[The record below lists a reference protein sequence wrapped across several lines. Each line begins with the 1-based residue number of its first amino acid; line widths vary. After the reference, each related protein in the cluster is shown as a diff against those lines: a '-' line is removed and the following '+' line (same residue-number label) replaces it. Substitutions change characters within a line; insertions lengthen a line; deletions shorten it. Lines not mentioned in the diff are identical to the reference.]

1 MKRWLV
7 LFSGVGYEWTTERI
21 FNGAA
26 SHGVDE
32 IRCYDDVWLEKH
44 PSRQLNK
51 HLFETKDTRGRGW
64 FFWKPMI
71 ILDTFK
77 VAAPGDV
84 VMYLDSDTYW
94 ASAPSAIPLYD
105 LCERDGIVC
114 FDCSGRMSHHW
125 TRRDCFIAMDQDE
138 SKYHNSLA
146 GCARFG
152 LWKVGDYRAEQFL
165 YEWLCYSINTLC
177 NTREKVG
184 EEDKPSRY
192 GAELPEFQT
201 ERGSGY
207 CEHRTEQAIYTLL
220 AHKYGIPLQ
229 PEASAG
235 GSAGVGLS
243 YFEQSHDTSS
253 INPGVHC
260 KHFNVPMP

>member
-26 SHGVDE
+26 SHGIDE
-32 IRCYDDVWLEKH
+32 IRCYDDVWLDAH
-44 PSRQLNK
+44 PFKKLNN
-51 HLFETKDTRGRGW
+51 HLWETKDQRGYGW
-64 FFWKPMI
+64 MAWKPMI

-94 ASAPSAIPLYD
+94 ASSPTVIPLYD
-105 LCERDGIVC
+105 LCARDGIVC
-114 FDCSGRMSHHW
+114 FDCSGRPHNKW
-125 TRRDCFIAMDQDE
+125 CKRDTYVVMNQDE
-138 SKYHNSLA
+138 PKYHNSMA

-165 YEWLCYSINTLC
+165 YEWLAYSVNLLAVE
-177 NTREKVG
+177 REKVG
-184 EEDKPSRY
+184 EGDRPSKL
-192 GAELPEFQT
+192 APELPEFDTTLGQ
-201 ERGSGY
+201 GFA
-207 CEHRTEQAIYTLL
+207 EHRTEQAIYTLL
-220 AHKYGIPLQ
+220 AHKYGVPLQ

-235 GSAGVGLS
+235 GSAGPGLS
-243 YFEQSHDTSS
+243 WFEQSHETHST
-253 INPGVHC
+253 NGPGS
-260 KHFNVPMP
+260 KFRNVPLP